1 MHRIVMRAHD
11 EWKIKEVMNK
21 SRIKKKDFLHLS
33 RVIME
38 YNNSIMMD
46 ITLK

>member
-1 MHRIVMRAHD
+1 MHRIVMQAHD

-21 SRIKKKDFLHLS
+21 SRIKKDFLYLS